1 MGSSDSQPRHTPG
14 SGSDVTEVWIWVRDS
29 RGRLHRR
36 LIMVEGVGA
45 VQR

>member
-1 MGSSDSQPRHTPG
+1 MI
-14 SGSDVTEVWIWVRDS
+14 EVWIWVRDS